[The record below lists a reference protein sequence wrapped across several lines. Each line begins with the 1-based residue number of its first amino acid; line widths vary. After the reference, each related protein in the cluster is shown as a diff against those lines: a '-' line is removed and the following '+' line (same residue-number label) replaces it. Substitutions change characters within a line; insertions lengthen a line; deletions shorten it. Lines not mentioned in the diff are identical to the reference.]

1 MEHKVK
7 LLKLLEEER
16 EEKESDA
23 GAMKFDAN
31 KPRMG
36 LLEPEF
42 LEGVANVLG
51 FGASKYEYMN
61 WKKGISS
68 ERLYGALLRHITA
81 SMKGEDIDPESGLD
95 HLHHAACNLM
105 YLSWML
111 KNRPD
116 LDTRGVNENR
126 SNS

>member
-1 MEHKVK
+1 MTTGEIITKAMEHKAK
-7 LLKLLEEER
+7 LMKLLEEEQ
-16 EEKESDA
+16 EEEV

-42 LEGVANVLG
+42 LEGMANVLG
-51 FGASKYEYMN
+51 FGASKYAAMN

-68 ERLYGALLRHITA
+68 ERLYGSLLRHITA
-81 SMKGEDIDPESGLD
+81 SMKGEDIDPESGLE

-105 YLSWML
+105 FLSWMI
-111 KNRPD
+111 KNKPEMD
-116 LDTRGVNENR
+116 NR
-126 SNS
+126 EE